1 MVDHILVVD
10 PDWVKNKK
18 ATINPIN
25 QKDNKY
31 FQYAV
36 TAMLNHEEIG
46 KDSERITKIK
56 TFINKHNWNR
66 KKISSAKDYCREF
79 EKNNATIAFNLLY
92 IKKEKKHILLMLQ
105 NITQI
110 VKNKLFF

>member
-1 MVDHILVVD
+1 
-10 PDWVKNKK
+10 
-18 ATINPIN
+18 
-25 QKDNKY
+25 
-31 FQYAV
+31 
-36 TAMLNHEEIG
+36 MLNHEEIG

-66 KKISSAKDYCREF
+66 KKISSAKDYCSEF

>member
-25 QKDNKY
+25 QKDNKC

-46 KDSERITKIK
+46 KDSERLTKIK
-56 TFINKHNWNR
+56 TFINKHNW
-66 KKISSAKDYCREF
+66 KGKTFSSAKDYWKEF